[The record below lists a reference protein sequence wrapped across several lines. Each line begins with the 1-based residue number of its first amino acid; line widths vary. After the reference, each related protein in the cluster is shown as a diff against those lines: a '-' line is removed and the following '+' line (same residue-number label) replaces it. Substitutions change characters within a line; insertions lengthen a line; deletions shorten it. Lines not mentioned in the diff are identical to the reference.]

1 MSLVNC
7 PLCLYF
13 APKVLRPTSSCAL
26 CNSVQQSQEMKETRF
41 LHWPSYLLIIL
52 LCLSSWCNAL
62 HVPSPWCHKPIAPF
76 IQLKSSMTEL
86 SERDT
91 LSINLSLASVRL
103 DPLVTSFLMRTVHDV
118 KDVDTAS
125 YFRLHDAHQAMLGE
139 IDQFI
144 NHTF

>member
-1 MSLVNC
+1 
-7 PLCLYF
+7 
-13 APKVLRPTSSCAL
+13 
-26 CNSVQQSQEMKETRF
+26 
-41 LHWPSYLLIIL
+41 
-52 LCLSSWCNAL
+52 
-62 HVPSPWCHKPIAPF
+62 
-76 IQLKSSMTEL
+76 MTEL

-118 KDVDTAS
+118 KDGDTAS

-144 NHTF
+144 YIMNNSFLL